1 MQLTFKDW
9 GKPDGIAGSIKSN
22 DPKKSK
28 KEAERILFYQEE
40 LTPNGGRFELFRE
53 PQHTDEDVNRA
64 KNWLRH
70 NLDVV
75 SIKVVK
81 ALV

>member
-22 DPKKSK
+22 DPEKSK
-28 KEAERILFYQEE
+28 DEARRILFYQEE
-40 LTPNGGRFELFRE
+40 LTPQGGRFELFRE
-53 PQHTDEDVNRA
+53 PQHTDEDVNKA

-70 NLDVV
+70 NHDVV
-75 SIKVVK
+75 GIKVVQ

>member
-9 GKPDGIAGSIKSN
+9 GSPHGIAGSIKSN

-28 KEAERILFYQEE
+28 QEAERILFYQEE
-40 LTPNGGRFELFRE
+40 LTPQGGRFELFRE
-53 PQHTDEDVNRA
+53 SQHTDEDVNRA
-64 KNWLRH
+64 KSWLRH
-70 NLDVV
+70 NHDVV
-75 SIKVVK
+75 GIKVVK

>member
-9 GKPDGIAGSIKSN
+9 GKPHGIAGSIKSN

-28 KEAERILFYQEE
+28 QEAERILFYQEE
-40 LTPNGGRFELFRE
+40 LTPQGGRFELFRE

-64 KNWLRH
+64 KSWLRH

>member
-9 GKPDGIAGSIKSN
+9 GKPDGIAGSIKSK
-22 DPKKSK
+22 DPEKSK
-28 KEAERILFYQEE
+28 EEARRILFYQEE
-40 LTPNGGRFELFRE
+40 LTPQGGRFELFRE
-53 PQHTDEDVNRA
+53 PQHTDEDVNKA

-70 NLDVV
+70 NHDVV
-75 SIKVVK
+75 GIKVVQ

>member
-9 GKPDGIAGSIKSN
+9 GKPR
-22 DPKKSK
+22 
-28 KEAERILFYQEE
+28 RILFYQEE
-40 LTPNGGRFELFRE
+40 LTPQGGRFELFRE
-53 PQHTDEDVNRA
+53 PQHTDEDVNKA

-70 NLDVV
+70 NHDVV
-75 SIKVVK
+75 GIKVVQ

>member
-1 MQLTFKDW
+1 MQCSFKDW
-9 GKPDGIAGSIKSN
+9 GKPDGIAGTIKSS
-22 DPKKSK
+22 DPQLSKEEAKK
-28 KEAERILFYQEE
+28 ILFYKEE
-40 LTPNGGRFELFRE
+40 LTPMGGRFELFKE

-70 NLDVV
+70 NQDVV

-81 ALV
+81 SL

>member
-9 GKPDGIAGSIKSN
+9 GYPHGIAGSIKSN
-22 DPKKSK
+22 NPEKSK
-28 KEAERILFYQEE
+28 EEATKILFYQEE
-40 LTPNGGRFELFRE
+40 LTPQGGRFELFRE
-53 PQHTDEDVNRA
+53 PQHTDDDVNKA

-70 NLDVV
+70 NHDVV
-75 SIKVVK
+75 GIKVVK